1 MGMLLWFSPLISVAQ
16 SDDSN
21 QNERIIAN
29 SKMIGWGRTNLLDT
43 YLSPEE
49 YVGLDLRYISHTLRK
64 RRNSRVIH
72 ELIHQG
78 NIAYVDN
85 RARNG
90 REIAGNYN
98 FQFGLHYLLK
108 HGTYRA
114 TSYISRREGMQK
126 STSDSFIIR
135 AIAIILHRHDY
146 LSTLFLQPH

>member
-16 SDDSN
+16 PDDSN

-49 YVGLDLRYISHTLRK
+49 YVGLDLRYIGHTLRK
-64 RRNSRVIH
+64 RRNSPVIH

-90 REIAGNYN
+90 T
-98 FQFGLHYLLK
+98 
-108 HGTYRA
+108 GTTIYQRC
-114 TSYISRREGMQK
+114 SYSRI
-126 STSDSFIIR
+126 D
-135 AIAIILHRHDY
+135 L
-146 LSTLFLQPH
+146 